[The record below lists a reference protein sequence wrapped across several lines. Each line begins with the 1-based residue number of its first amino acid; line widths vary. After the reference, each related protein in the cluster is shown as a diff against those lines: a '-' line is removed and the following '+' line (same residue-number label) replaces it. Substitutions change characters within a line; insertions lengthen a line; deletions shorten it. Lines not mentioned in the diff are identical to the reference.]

1 MGLGYGFWALKM
13 KRAHWAKNYL
23 IENFFF
29 FFSFSK
35 RKTRTD
41 KTNGPK
47 AQYYTNKP
55 KMNKQYKYGIYIQ
68 LVSINSKYIQLVSI
82 NSKYIQLVSIQ

>member
-1 MGLGYGFWALKM
+1 MGLGYGFWVLKM
-13 KRAHWAKNYL
+13 KRAHWAKI
-23 IENFFF
+23 IEMIF

-55 KMNKQYKYGIYIQ
+55 KMNKQYKYGKYTVSEYRVNIY
-68 LVSINSKYIQLVSI
+68 N
-82 NSKYIQLVSIQ
+82 